1 MSEVLIKN
9 DLLKEVETLSATT
22 FESVCYEIFKRK
34 FPDTTILHNGV
45 NADDRPVKG
54 TLDVNNSNLE
64 ICLECSVEKKY
75 FIDDNY
81 TKICNDIEHIITLSN
96 GNVSK
101 IYLYC
106 SQIQPPSF
114 IPSWVKSSKFKKY
127 KNYSIEFFDCR
138 RIVDEIY
145 DYCVERG
152 TLFDF
157 IGRYLPNFKK
167 NMDRETYFENVQTQ
181 VNNYVNTES
190 IFIKLQKHI
199 NEKPITVISGLSGAG
214 KTELAIYYA
223 KNNSENFENVFWLTG
238 DNFDNNPSMNNYK
251 RGDRSI
257 NLISIFNE
265 IKSLIIIDNYDK
277 IINEN
282 SFKELSNGFLIG
294 SRILITSLN
303 TAENS
308 LYFKMPL
315 MPEEYALNILGDYS
329 DEAKKILP
337 EINLPVILSAIKSTC
352 ESGDYTYLDIY
363 SDLKSFLPTVTDD
376 HNKRILTRVLNKFP
390 QIDTLKLLCNI
401 LNAKFDTCLLRKFIS
416 ITQFINLEKS
426 SFLIKQ
432 NNNTICTFHS
442 FIITCLKEKDESEK
456 YLDYLSKYLNDKNGL
471 IDEYILRQI
480 HLSFNYIKEI
490 VLSHNEELN
499 WITYAL
505 LQKEENESKKDI
517 YRSLYSQSFSE
528 KLSFENVRCLLDVK
542 EAYIYDSSDNTNYKE
557 CYEKELINALNLY
570 SDKKILKVIYHH
582 LGKYYRRQGKFGLAL
597 EQFNKELEIDNN
609 SYPAYGQIIK
619 CARTEKK
626 LLPQCSSPI
635 NKIIDAI
642 KNDDDKLPIRIA
654 LAFIADL
661 RSFKDFVT
669 KENAEDFKK
678 VIIKASYDGMYQF
691 YEAFVSFINFYS
703 YGNSELCL
711 DLYNKLSNLKFIT
724 IDSINERN
732 YANVIDAFSIIYG
745 LLNPDDKR
753 KEQIKKLI
761 CNVIDV
767 LKKSTNSY
775 DIRSVLKAY
784 NKLNMFKDADTLD
797 IDKEIQNDIWI
808 LLWKAKAKIELN
820 DIKCLEIINSAL
832 EHTIPPN
839 FESTFL
845 QCQAKSYMI
854 NGNFSEA
861 KNSLIKAINLCKRKD
876 FRDELKKELESI
888 S

>member
-9 DLLKEVETLSATT
+9 DLFKEVETLSATD

-34 FPDTTILHNGV
+34 FPETTILHNGV
-45 NADDRPVKG
+45 NADNRPVKG

-64 ICLECSVEKKY
+64 ICLECSIEKKY
-75 FIDDNY
+75 FTDVNY
-81 TKICNDIEHIITLSN
+81 KKISNDIEHIITLSN

-127 KNYSIEFFDCR
+127 KNYSIEFLDCR

-315 MPEEYALNILGDYS
+315 MPEEYALNILGDHS

-416 ITQFINLEKS
+416 IIQFINLEKS

-442 FIITCLKEKDESEK
+442 FIITCLKETDESEK
-456 YLDYLSKYLNDKNGL
+456 YLDYLSKYLDDKSGL

-480 HLSFNYIKEI
+480 HLSFNSIKEI
-490 VLSHNEELN
+490 VLKHNEELN
-499 WITYAL
+499 WITYAI

-517 YRSLYSQSFSE
+517 YRSLYLHPFSE
-528 KLSFENVRCLLDVK
+528 RLSFENVRCLLDVK

-597 EQFNKELEIDNN
+597 EQFNEELEIDNN

-626 LLPQCSSPI
+626 LLPQCSTAI
-635 NKIIDAI
+635 NKILHAI
-642 KNDDDKLPIRIA
+642 KLADENLPIRIA

-661 RSFKDFVT
+661 RSFKEFVS
-669 KENAEDFKK
+669 KDDANDFKK
-678 VIIKASYDGMYQF
+678 VIIKASFEGMYQF

-711 DLYNKLSNLKFIT
+711 DLYNKLTNLRFIT
-724 IDSINERN
+724 IDSINDRN
-732 YANVIDAFSIIYG
+732 YANATDAFSIIYG
-745 LLNPDDKR
+745 LLEQEDKR
-753 KEQIKKLI
+753 KTQIKRLI
-761 CNVIDV
+761 CTITDV
-767 LKKSTNSY
+767 LKKSTNPY

-784 NKLNMFKDADTLD
+784 NKMKMFEEANNLD
-797 IDKEIQNDIWI
+797 LALAIQNDIWI
-808 LLWKAKAKIELN
+808 LFWKSKAKIELN
-820 DIKCLEIINSAL
+820 DKNCIELINLAL
-832 EHTIPPN
+832 KQSIPEYFKP
-839 FESTFL
+839 TFL
-845 QCQAKSYMI
+845 QCQAKAYII
-854 NGNFSEA
+854 NNNIPEA
-861 KNSLIKAINLCKRKD
+861 RNSLEKAIQTCKREDFKKD
-876 FRDELKKELESI
+876 LQKELERI